1 MAKKKRRSGR
11 KSRRTMFDAAKSSA
25 VQVQKVAM
33 RAATEA
39 ATAAAAAAVQA
50 VMKSLS
56 RESVTR
62 GRRPPAKR
70 KKRSSVK
77 ARKKRR

>member
-39 ATAAAAAAVQA
+39 ATAAADAAVRA
-50 VMKSLS
+50 AIRSLS
-56 RESVTR
+56 RESATR
-62 GRRPPAKR
+62 GQRPAPKQ

-77 ARKKRR
+77 ARKKRL